1 MPTYT
6 SRLLF
11 LVSMAC
17 AGAAYAGSDI
27 NKCVT
32 PSGEVTLT
40 DAPCADGAQTE
51 KLVAAGSEESNAQ
64 IVPVRSRGI
73 EHYTL
78 PRMPARSVAVNPGAP
93 LARGLARDVAT
104 LKAARANL
112 VQYDS
117 AAQALRNQRLASLQ

>member
-1 MPTYT
+1 MLTHT

-11 LVSMAC
+11 LASMAY
-17 AGAAYAGSDI
+17 AGAAFAGSDI
-27 NKCVT
+27 NKCIT

-51 KLVAAGSEESNAQ
+51 KLTAAASDESSAPVVA
-64 IVPVRSRGI
+64 VRSRGI
-73 EHYTL
+73 EHYSL
-78 PRMPARSVAVNPGAP
+78 PRMPARAYPVSHGAP
-93 LARGLARDVAT
+93 LARGLSRDVAT

-117 AAQALRNQRLASLQ
+117 AAQAMRNQRLASLQ